1 MEEKLYTIELRGFI
15 EVYAESYEDAME
27 KYYMVDVR
35 ELDGIDIISVK
46 ED

>member
-15 EVYAESYEDAME
+15 EVYADSYEDAME
-27 KYYMVDVR
+27 KYYMADVGDL
-35 ELDGIDIISVK
+35 EGIDLIGIK